1 MIPLILSAIM
11 GFYPTI
17 DGQRQT
23 LPYIEMEYPYV
34 LGISVPPP
42 DLTHITVTHNDLLYF
57 SGDCQGTFD
66 LGVIESGVV
75 TMTDGDKSY
84 TIVPEP
90 VTITTLLFGTLL
102 LRRKK

>member
-23 LPYIEMEYPYV
+23 LPYIEVEYPYV

-42 DLTHITVTHNDLLYF
+42 DLTFITVTHNGLPYF
-57 SGDCQGTFD
+57 AEDCQGTFT
-66 LGVIESGVV
+66 LGEISQGIV
-75 TMTDGDKSY
+75 TMTDGYKNY